1 MKALFRYF
9 SANNTFAWLFTIMF
23 IAFGIKSVV
32 TFNRDMFPDADFG
45 TVIVTTYYMN
55 ASPEDIELNIT
66 NKIEDS
72 IKGINGIDYYTS
84 VSLESQSVVTIILD
98 PDYDDQDEVKNKI
111 RESINRIN
119 DFPNDLDDLPVVQ
132 SLDTSIFP
140 LMLIGLSSNSSYE
153 DLRRE
158 AKLFESKLLN
168 LSEIATVDKISF
180 RDREMQIDINPK
192 KLTFYELSLNAVSQ
206 AIQIRNQ
213 RSSLGTLE
221 TKNNEENLFTNAE
234 MSNKRDVE
242 NLILRSTFSGEL
254 VRLKDVASITN
265 GFEEESVITHVD
277 GKKAIGFLVN
287 KSGSADIINTA
298 EKIKDLIN
306 DTQES
311 FKERDMD
318 SFELIYGNDFSKYVK
333 NRFAV
338 VKSNGSAGLFLLLLV
353 LALFLNWRASFWV
366 AISIPVTILG
376 TFTILPFFVDH
387 IDILSLAAMIVV
399 MGVVVDDSIIVSE
412 NIIRH
417 REMGASPLDAA
428 MNGIND
434 VFKPVL
440 TTILTTFIAFAPM
453 FIIPGLIGKFIIVI
467 PLVISI
473 ALFVSLLE
481 VTIALPAHLVP
492 SIKGIKPILEN
503 KKPSRYLKIKK
514 SFQSFVRK
522 SLRFRYLNLVFFIVL
537 FASSLM
543 IAKTMDLVFFPSD
556 DAEEFH
562 IKLEMER
569 GTPLNATAQKTA
581 EIEALVEDLSD
592 KEVMSYVTYIGLRG
606 QRNERSITK
615 RFSTVEVYL
624 TPFSKRDSKRTAND
638 IVEELRKKTDLIT
651 GVKEI
656 EYNIEQGGPPAG
668 KAVEVR
674 ISALSDADR
683 YTAVS
688 SLIALLNNNFDNT
701 VTDINRNDE
710 LGKDQIELSID
721 YETLS
726 RFGLSISTIMQ
737 TVSTAFRGSVITSS
751 QVDDEKLYY
760 RVQLAKQYRNDIQT
774 LYNLPISNAQGRL
787 IRLSDIVTFINK
799 PGVPNYYHYDGDRTT
814 TITANLEGKTYTP
827 LQVQKKLETLL
838 EESPQLLPTGVQLD
852 FGGRSEETAN
862 SFRELGITFMIA
874 LVGIFL
880 LLVLLFNSLSLPF
893 LVLLSVPFGIIGIIF
908 AFYLHSEPLGFM
920 AMIGAIGLTGVL
932 VNDSLVLMYRI
943 QQLRRH
949 HPDNDIQDIIAEA
962 TSDRLRPIF
971 LTSLTTVVGV
981 MPIAYGLSGAS
992 DPFIAPLGLTLGWGL
1007 VFSTP
1012 LILTLL
1018 PTFYMINVDLY
1029 NTFSRIKLLIQN
1041 KF

>member
-1 MKALFRYF
+1 MKTLFRYF
-9 SANNTFAWLFTIMF
+9 SANHTFAWLFTIMF

-45 TVIVTTYYMN
+45 TVIVNTYYLN

-84 VSLESQSVVTIILD
+84 VSIESQSVVSIILD
-98 PDYDDQDEVKNKI
+98 PDYDDQDDVKNKI
-111 RESINRIN
+111 REAINRIN

-140 LMLIGLSSNSSYE
+140 LMLIGLSANTSYE
-153 DLRRE
+153 NLRHE
-158 AKLFESKLLN
+158 AKLFEAKLLN
-168 LSEIATVDKISF
+168 LPEIATIDKISF
-180 RDREMQIDINPK
+180 RDREMQININPK
-192 KLTFYELSLNAVSQ
+192 KLTFYELSLNSIGQ

-234 MSNKRDVE
+234 MNTKRDVE

-254 VRLKDVASITN
+254 VRLKDVASIN
-265 GFEEESVITHVD
+265 KGFEDETVITHVN

-298 EKIKDLIN
+298 EKIKALIN
-306 DTQES
+306 ETQEN
-311 FKERDMD
+311 FKERNMD

-376 TFTILPFFVDH
+376 TFTILPLFVDH

-417 REMGASPLDAA
+417 REMGESPLDAA
-428 MNGIND
+428 MNGVND

-492 SIKGIKPILEN
+492 SIKGIKPISAAT
-503 KKPSRYLKIKK
+503 KPSRYLKIKK
-514 SFQSFVRK
+514 GFEGLVRK
-522 SLRFRYLNLVFFIVL
+522 SLRFRYLNLILFIIL
-537 FASSLM
+537 FSSSLM
-543 IAKTMDLVFFPSD
+543 IVKTMDFVFFPAD

-569 GTPLNATAQKTA
+569 GTPLEVTAAKTLA
-581 EIEALVEDLSD
+581 IESLVADLPSD
-592 KEVMSYVTYIGLRG
+592 DVMSYVTYIGLRG
-606 QRNERSITK
+606 QRNERSLTK
-615 RFSTVEVYL
+615 RFSTIEVYL
-624 TPFSKRDSKRTAND
+624 TPFSQRNSKRTAND
-638 IVEELRKKTDLIT
+638 IVEELRQKTDLIT

-674 ISALSDADR
+674 ISAITDEDR
-683 YTAVS
+683 YTATS
-688 SLIALLNNNFDNT
+688 TLISLLKNNFDNK

-710 LGKDQIELSID
+710 LGKDQIELSIN
-721 YETLS
+721 YEALS
-726 RFGLSISTIMQ
+726 RYGLSVSTIMQ

-751 QVDDEKLYY
+751 QLDDEKLYY
-760 RVQLAKQYRNDIQT
+760 RVQLAKQFKNDINT

-787 IRLSDIVTFINK
+787 IRLGDIVTFIKK
-799 PGVPNYYHYDGDRTT
+799 PGVPNFYHYDGDRTT
-814 TITANLEGKTYTP
+814 TITANIEGKSYTP
-827 LQVQKKLETLL
+827 LKVQQTLEKLLA
-838 EESPQLLPTGVQLD
+838 ESPQLFPDGVQLD

-862 SFRELGITFMIA
+862 SFKELGITFMIA

-893 LVLLSVPFGIIGIIF
+893 LVLLSVPFGMIGIIF
-908 AFYLHSEPLGFM
+908 AFFFHSEPLGFM
-920 AMIGAIGLTGVL
+920 AMIGSIGLTGVL

-943 QQLRRH
+943 QQLRDRH
-949 HPDNDIQDIIAEA
+949 TDRAIEDIISEA

-1018 PTFYMINVDLY
+1018 PTFYMINYDLH
-1029 NTFSRIKLLIQN
+1029 TKFSLLVAYIKR